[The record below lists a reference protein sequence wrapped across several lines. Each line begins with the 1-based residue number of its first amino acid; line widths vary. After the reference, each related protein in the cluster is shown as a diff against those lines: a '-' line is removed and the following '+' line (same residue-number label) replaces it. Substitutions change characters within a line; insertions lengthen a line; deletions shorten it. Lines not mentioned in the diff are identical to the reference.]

1 MCNLY
6 TESRFCLFFS
16 IDFFQMNFCSTFFH
30 IAGMFFPSEDI
41 QTSKNSPKD
50 WMESN
55 LDFLETD
62 KEFVAIFNSIFPTL
76 DASSVSVFFT
86 ADDGI
91 FCDCNRLILSLF
103 AFFFCC

>member
-41 QTSKNSPKD
+41 QTRKQPERFDGKQSR
-50 WMESN
+50 
-55 LDFLETD
+55 FLETD
-62 KEFVAIFNSIFPTL
+62 KEFVAIVISIFPTL
-76 DASSVSVFFT
+76 DASSVSVLLLPMMVFVAIVT
-86 ADDGI
+86 D
-91 FCDCNRLILSLF
+91 
-103 AFFFCC
+103 